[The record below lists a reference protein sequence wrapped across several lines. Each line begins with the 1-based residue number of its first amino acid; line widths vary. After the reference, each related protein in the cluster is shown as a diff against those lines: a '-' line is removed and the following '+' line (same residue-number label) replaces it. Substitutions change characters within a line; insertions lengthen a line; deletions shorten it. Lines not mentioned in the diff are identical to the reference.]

1 MLTYAHYGNM
11 TNMCWC
17 TFVAILAMTVTVIWQ
32 PTLASAV
39 LAQVLLFDMPRD
51 LQSVV
56 DFLSSLQQIQC
67 DGYCLDPLDARWVA
81 PYLNEDYQKN
91 VLDSG

>member
-1 MLTYAHYGNM
+1 
-11 TNMCWC
+11 
-17 TFVAILAMTVTVIWQ
+17 
-32 PTLASAV
+32 
-39 LAQVLLFDMPRD
+39 MPRD

-67 DGYCLDPLDARWVA
+67 DDEYRLDPLDARWVA